1 MTSLYTIS
9 APGLYGHLE
18 PPPLCW
24 LVPLK
29 FCPCPTRPQSCTFFS
44 YTLKKSPRCQLK
56 VRGYCTVLWG
66 LKYTGFSGSYNGVC
80 VRVVLLLLKTLL
92 RKSWLSNTTVS
103 HSASISPSHS
113 SVTCFLWKLKKCVI
127 DTLRKTHT
135 TPVKTHNHTLTKTHT
150 DVHTSTH
157 THTHEHTHEHAHAQS
172 CTRAHTFMKGNIL
185 YIL

>member
-103 HSASISPSHS
+103 HSASTSSLHS
-113 SVTCFLWKLKKCVI
+113 SATYFLWKWKIGRWRTLTKKHTSANTHTKWI
-127 DTLRKTHT
+127 DTLYNVY
-135 TPVKTHNHTLTKTHT
+135 PVHSIYYTLCCCPFR
-150 DVHTSTH
+150 
-157 THTHEHTHEHAHAQS
+157 HEWV
-172 CTRAHTFMKGNIL
+172 
-185 YIL
+185 